1 MEEYI
6 LSQKDIDALGL
17 QGVMEGEPAT
27 EGEIGQ
33 LIELGL
39 LPSEFRPTPEP
50 TKTLT
55 TPQSNQATSILDTES
70 FLPPEVPVEQQVI
83 SPAVATAATQRVN
96 PSPQAMPI
104 ANAGLTSV
112 FGQSPQQNAL
122 TTLMTSQSDGRQD
135 PYGSMSDTQR
145 RMLAFA
151 AISDAGRAL
160 QGKEGTMVTSLLA
173 DFTERADQQRKAEAM
188 QQRREMLGR
197 LGIGTDRV
205 RDTSPQA
212 LEAERQSIIQLMAT
226 GELDGTAGTAML
238 ADIDRLL
245 AAGGQAAT
253 NIQGISAVDALL
265 QSPDLEQITGFAG
278 VANSYL
284 EKLGLAPKYSNLMSY
299 VAMLEGINF
308 LEAYQGLKGG
318 GAISNFEADKA
329 AAAKSRF
336 MRALKAGPEELKS
349 ALEDV
354 KDFFQEAVEKNPTYK
369 PELMED
375 GSLSEDDLKYI
386 FNE

>member
-39 LPSEFRPTPEP
+39 LPSDFRPIPEP

-96 PSPQAMPI
+96 PSPQVMPI

-112 FGQSPQQNAL
+112 LGQSPQQNAL

-197 LGIGTDRV
+197 LGIGTGRV

>member
-39 LPSEFRPTPEP
+39 LPSDFRPTPEP

-83 SPAVATAATQRVN
+83 SPTVAAAATQRVN

-112 FGQSPQQNAL
+112 LGQSPQQNAL

-197 LGIGTDRV
+197 LGIGTGRV

-212 LEAERQSIIQLMAT
+212 LEAERQTIIQLMAT

-375 GSLSEDDLKYI
+375 GSLSEEDLKYI

>member
-6 LSQKDIDALGL
+6 LRQKDIDALGL

-33 LIELGL
+33 LIELGM
-39 LPSEFRPTPEP
+39 LPSDIRPAPSP
-50 TKTLT
+50 TKTLSD
-55 TPQSNQATSILDTES
+55 QAGNQAEPILNVEN
-70 FLPPEVPVEQQVI
+70 FLPSDVPVDQQMTKPLVAAAANQ
-83 SPAVATAATQRVN
+83 PAN
-96 PSPQAMPI
+96 PSPQATPI
-104 ANAGLTSV
+104 ANTGVTAVLGRA
-112 FGQSPQQNAL
+112 PQKNAL
-122 TTLMTSQSDGRQD
+122 TSLMTSRSDEQTD

-160 QGKEGTMVTSLLA
+160 QGKEGTMVTSLLS
-173 DFTERADQQRKAEAM
+173 DFTERADQQRKAEAAR
-188 QQRREMLGR
+188 QRREMLGT
-197 LGIGTDRV
+197 LGIGSSNI
-205 RDTSPQA
+205 RDTSPQG
-212 LEAERQSIIQLMAT
+212 LEAQRQIVIQAMAT
-226 GELDGTAGTAML
+226 GDIDPTAGTAML

-245 AAGGQAAT
+245 AAGGQVTT
-253 NIQGISAVDALL
+253 NIQGISAVEALL
-265 QSPDLEQITGFAG
+265 DSPDLEQITGFSG

-336 MRALKAGPEELKS
+336 MRALKAGPEELKT

-354 KDFFQEAVEKNPTYK
+354 KDLFQEAVEKNPTYK
-369 PELMED
+369 PELMSD
-375 GSLSEDDLKYI
+375 GKLSEDDLKYI

>member
-6 LSQKDIDALGL
+6 LSQKDINALGL

-39 LPSEFRPTPEP
+39 LPSDFRPTPEP

-83 SPAVATAATQRVN
+83 SPTVATAATQRVN

-112 FGQSPQQNAL
+112 LGQSPQKNAL

-197 LGIGTDRV
+197 LGIGTGGV

-212 LEAERQSIIQLMAT
+212 LEAERQTIIQLMAT

-336 MRALKAGPEELKS
+336 MRALKAGPEELKG